1 MGKKTNTYLYKTRIY
16 TKHVSIQTRIYTNTY
31 LYKHVSI
38 QTRIYTN
45 TYLYKT
51 LQTTKCLATHTP
63 LKTGVNIC
71 APKGLAVPGPL
82 VAPVVLLL
90 LQTP

>member
-1 MGKKTNTYLYKTRIY
+1 MVIPKGYSKVVGRKKADNTMPKSKWAKR
-16 TKHVSIQTRIYTNTY
+16 
-31 LYKHVSI
+31 

-51 LQTTKCLATHTP
+51 LQTTKDLATHTP

-71 APKGLAVPGPL
+71 APKG
-82 VAPVVLLL
+82 
-90 LQTP
+90 